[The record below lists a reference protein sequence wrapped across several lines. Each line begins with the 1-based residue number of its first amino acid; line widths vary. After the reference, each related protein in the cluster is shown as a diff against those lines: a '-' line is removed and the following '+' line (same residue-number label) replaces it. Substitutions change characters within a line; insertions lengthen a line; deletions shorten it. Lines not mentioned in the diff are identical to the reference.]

1 MSATVH
7 KIAVIPGDG
16 IGTEVVAE
24 GVKVLEALRDAR
36 GRPLELLHFDLGAD
50 RYLRDGTTFPAAV
63 RDTIRDEC
71 SAVLLGAMG
80 DPRVPGMEHAR
91 DIIFGLRFGFDLYC
105 NIRPVA
111 CLHDSLMPLKGRT
124 AKDCDMVVFR
134 ENTEG
139 VYVGMGGQFKR
150 GTPDEVAINEDL
162 NTRKGVE
169 RIIRAAFDYARRHG
183 RRKVHVVDKSN
194 AMRHAHELWGRVF
207 REVATDYPELETGHQ
222 YVDAFCFNLIRDPAQ
237 FDVVV
242 TCNLFGDIVTDLGA
256 SLQGGLGMAAS
267 ANVRPDGVG
276 MFEPVHGSAP
286 DIAGQGKANPLAT
299 VLTVGMLMTHLGHA
313 DDEALLIECVR
324 TAIDRR
330 VCTADVGG
338 DRSTREVGDFIVELV
353 RRG

>member
-1 MSATVH
+1 VN
-7 KIAVIPGDG
+7 KIAIIPGDG

-36 GRPLELLHFDLGAD
+36 GRQLELLHYDLGAE
-50 RYLRDGTTFPAAV
+50 RFLKDGTTFPDEV

-71 SAVLLGAMG
+71 KAVLLGAMG

-105 NIRPVA
+105 NLRPVV

-124 AKDCDMVVFR
+124 AADCDMVVFR

-139 VYVGMGGQFKR
+139 IYVGMGGQFKR

-169 RIIRAAFDYARRHG
+169 RIIRAAFEFAAKHG

-207 REVATDYPELETGHQ
+207 AEVAAEYPALETGHQ
-222 YVDAFCFNLIRDPAQ
+222 YVDAFCFNLIRDPSQ

-242 TCNLFGDIVTDLGA
+242 TSNLFGDIVTDLGA

-267 ANVRPDGVG
+267 ANIRPDGVG

-299 VLTVGMLMTHLGHA
+299 VLTVGMMMTHLGHPE
-313 DDEALLIECVR
+313 DEVFLTDCVR
-324 TAIDRR
+324 EAVEQRM
-330 VCTADVGG
+330 CTGDVGG
-338 DRSTREVGDFIVELV
+338 ERSTAEVGDWIAARV
-353 RRG
+353 RQG